1 MRGGWALGFQVGSI
15 CFGLVF
21 TLCASLSCLASP
33 ATSKL
38 LWLVP
43 PGAQIVA
50 GFENYRDEHHHG
62 QLLLTTRNNRLD
74 LADWQAIAG
83 VDHERNIEEVI
94 QVAASPVGGELPEHL
109 LLVAGRFDREKI
121 FRSLRMNGTDRAEH
135 EGKPVMLIEPFAREM
150 GVMKGTRWLIIL
162 ENRVAMLGTPSMVRI
177 ALHRYVNR
185 ADVDMVLRERLSQLP
200 LDVNSWNVLSSLP
213 KARTEYTTSQA
224 TSPWARFFEGA
235 DVLMVGARFGAKI
248 RVHFALHADENRGAN
263 FFTQKPASFAE
274 VFGAARVGRSRVP
287 RVANVEVRQDRV
299 QGSVQLSRKQFDA
312 WSDWTNNFGHAPA
325 VPERQMAAG
334 Q

>member
-1 MRGGWALGFQVGSI
+1 MGFRISSI
-15 CFGLVF
+15 CFGLAF
-21 TLCASLSCLASP
+21 AWLASLSCLASP
-33 ATSKL
+33 TTSKL
-38 LWLVP
+38 LRLVP

-74 LADWQAIAG
+74 LADWQSIAG
-83 VDHERNIEEVI
+83 VDHARNVEEVI
-94 QVAASPVGGELPEHL
+94 EVAASPVGGLLPEHL

-121 FRSLRMNGTDRAEH
+121 FRSLQMLGTHRAEF
-135 EGKPVMLIEPFAREM
+135 EGQPVMLVEPFAREKGLM
-150 GVMKGTRWLIIL
+150 SGVRWLIIL
-162 ENRVAMLGTPSMVRI
+162 ENRVAMLGSPSMVQS
-177 ALHRYVNR
+177 ALHRYLNH

-213 KARTEYTTSQA
+213 KARTEYTAPQA
-224 TSPWARFFEGA
+224 ASPWARFFEGV
-235 DVLMVGARFGAKI
+235 DVLTVGARFGGKI
-248 RVHFALHADENRGAN
+248 RVHFAVHADENRGAN
-263 FFTQKPASFAE
+263 FFAQKPASFAE
-274 VFGAARVGRSRVP
+274 VFGAERTGSSRAP
-287 RVANVEVRQDRV
+287 RVANVEIRRDRV

-325 VPERQMAAG
+325 VPERQTAAG